1 MALVTGSPPCRLAC
15 RFRTFAADALPA
27 RELVIDAEAVVLDD
41 NGLPDMVMLRSNLAA
56 GVANGSPAWPL
67 TSSISTA
74 SICGRHPCS
83 PASSF
88 SRNCWSGPATPCATA
103 DTWRGTAK
111 RSGLR
116 PALWAWRGSS
126 ASRSKRRTA
135 PAGRRP
141 RSRPSANSGQPSRS
155 SPSSGLSRARSPR
168 STSAGGTARDC
179 SMPARSGQAIRR

>member
-1 MALVTGSPPCRLAC
+1 MARRAGKPMMSSQPPKAVRAPFP
-15 RFRTFAADALPA
+15 RFIEPCLPTLRPAAPSGPGWVHEIKFDGYRVQLRRFGATTRCLTRNGYNWTFRFPSIAAAADALPV

-88 SRNCWSGPATPCATA
+88 SRSCWSGPATPCATA
-103 DTWRGTAK
+103 NT
-111 RSGLR
+111 
-116 PALWAWRGSS
+116 
-126 ASRSKRRTA
+126 
-135 PAGRRP
+135 
-141 RSRPSANSGQPSRS
+141 
-155 SPSSGLSRARSPR
+155 
-168 STSAGGTARDC
+168 
-179 SMPARSGQAIRR
+179 